1 MNARNAFGRT
11 NMKLPPNRNALL
23 IHTHR
28 LHGQKYKPTVA
39 CESVEKKKDVSC
51 LKTLP

>member
-1 MNARNAFGRT
+1 
-11 NMKLPPNRNALL
+11 MKLPPNRNALL

-39 CESVEKKKDVSC
+39 CESVEKKKEVSC